1 MTVARSDALA
11 AAERSRDDLVADVR
25 ARRAQRVERR
35 AGSIRQTCDSPGSR
49 SRSPPIMSSK
59 AAVSAKQAVAPES
72 DRIHSVCSAEEV
84 S

>member
-1 MTVARSDALA
+1 
-11 AAERSRDDLVADVR
+11 
-25 ARRAQRVERR
+25 
-35 AGSIRQTCDSPGSR
+35 
-49 SRSPPIMSSK
+49 MSSK